1 MNPEYDLCIFCN
13 EETDTHHF
21 CAKRFIFRNIFEGL
35 FMKILLE
42 QRPQNRYD
50 FWNIA
55 MDVIEAKNL
64 FSISSDRQTVA
75 YEHFLKFLEIYDC
88 F

>member
-1 MNPEYDLCIFCN
+1 
-13 EETDTHHF
+13 
-21 CAKRFIFRNIFEGL
+21 
-35 FMKILLE
+35 MKILLE
-42 QRPQNRYD
+42 QRPQNKYD